1 MNKCIERSG
10 LSDFGAL
17 GVPSKMLKLF
27 ETAGTRARRA
37 KSNATPAKTI
47 MDTNNIQSW
56 ITGRCPASVA
66 KGEVELIEEVDE
78 SEDSTG

>member
-1 MNKCIERSG
+1 
-10 LSDFGAL
+10 
-17 GVPSKMLKLF
+17 
-27 ETAGTRARRA
+27 
-37 KSNATPAKTI
+37 